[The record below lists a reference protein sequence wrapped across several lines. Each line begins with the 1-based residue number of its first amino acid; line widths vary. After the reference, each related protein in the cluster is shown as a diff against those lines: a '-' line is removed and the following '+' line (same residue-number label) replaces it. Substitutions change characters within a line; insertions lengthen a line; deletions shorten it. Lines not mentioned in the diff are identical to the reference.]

1 MSVIMH
7 AASNNNVGV
16 VLLSSD
22 HFKQTIVDMLS
33 ANVESTEMIY
43 VLQTLLSIASHSES
57 QKAKLKSSS
66 LNRRVKDFVQIARG
80 SSGTSPL
87 VKELSEALYRL
98 LYS

>member
-1 MSVIMH
+1 MH
-7 AASNNNVGV
+7 AASNNNVGI

-33 ANVESTEMIY
+33 VNTESTEMIY
-43 VLQTLLSIASHSES
+43 ILQTLLSIASHSES

-66 LNRRVKDFVQIARG
+66 LNRRVKDFVQISRG
-80 SSGTSPL
+80 LSGASSL
-87 VKELSEALYRL
+87 KKELSEALYQV